1 MNVTICMGK
10 LPPFEIEDAT
20 DAQIVSVLKFVET
33 LHEPEVPMLFRSV
46 YAPKLEDN

>member
-10 LPPFEIEDAT
+10 LPHFEIEDAT

-33 LHEPEVPMLFRSV
+33 LHEPEVPMFRSV